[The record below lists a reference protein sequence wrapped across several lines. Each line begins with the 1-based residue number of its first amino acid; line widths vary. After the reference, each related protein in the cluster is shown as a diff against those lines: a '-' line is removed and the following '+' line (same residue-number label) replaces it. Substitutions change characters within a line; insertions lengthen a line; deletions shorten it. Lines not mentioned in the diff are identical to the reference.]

1 MYNFTLQITVG
12 YNKILLPDPLF
23 VQRGNLILISQ
34 GGVNLAME
42 SSNPIYSDLIW
53 QTTTWTRYNDF
64 SNWRFFFKTMNNF
77 TSFFNP
83 LNVLH
88 QYEKIGTY
96 NVTIS
101 FDGSTKV
108 FRKEVLVTDCK
119 EMNYLSFYH

>member
-1 MYNFTLQITVG
+1 M
-12 YNKILLPDPLF
+12 
-23 VQRGNLILISQ
+23 QRGNLILISQ
-34 GGVNLAME
+34 GSVNLAMD

-64 SNWRFFFKTMNNF
+64 SNWRFFFKTLNNF
-77 TSFFNP
+77 TSFFNT

-108 FRKEVLVTDCK
+108 FREEVLITDCK
-119 EMNYLSFYH
+119 EINYLSFYHLFILTVFLSLI